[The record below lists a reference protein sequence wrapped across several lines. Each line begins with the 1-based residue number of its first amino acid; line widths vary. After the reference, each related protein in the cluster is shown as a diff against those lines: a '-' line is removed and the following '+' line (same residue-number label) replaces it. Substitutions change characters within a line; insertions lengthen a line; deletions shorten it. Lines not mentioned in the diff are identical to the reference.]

1 MTLNPTKE
9 RLKEVALS
17 WNRSFRNASAGMTS
31 LPIDRGHGVQSPGR
45 GQAAPAGFVRVMGR
59 VAGHGRPGRVLPFA
73 AGIECIHTYSL
84 IHDDL
89 PAMDNDDLRRGRPT
103 SHKKFGEAT
112 AILAGDGLLTE
123 AFTLMLGTGLPPER
137 VVAAAAEVATAAGP
151 RGMVGGQLLDMELTG
166 RPSVDLENLKDM
178 HSRKTGALIMAS
190 CLSGAILAG
199 SGRDGMERA
208 EAYGRNVGLAFQ
220 VVDDILDVIGDESSL
235 GKPVGSDAAQRKS
248 TYPALI
254 GLEGSYAVARQC
266 VGAALEALEG
276 FDGDS
281 SVFLRELSVYI
292 VDRIN

>member
-1 MTLNPTKE
+1 MAPPPIKA
-9 RLKEVALS
+9 RLEALAAEVDSFLRS
-17 WNRSFRNASAGMTS
+17 WF
-31 LPIDRGHGVQSPGR
+31 R
-45 GQAAPAGFVRVMGR
+45 GQDIPPLLTEAMDYSLLAGGKRMRPALCMSWAEMLGTER
-59 VAGHGRPGRVLPFA
+59 GRVLPFA

-103 SHKKFGEAT
+103 SHRKFGEAT

-190 CLSGAILAG
+190 CLSGALLAG

-235 GKPVGSDAAQRKS
+235 GKPVGSDAAQGKS

-254 GLEGSYAVARQC
+254 GLDGSYAVARQC

-276 FDGDS
+276 FDSDS
-281 SVFLRELSVYI
+281 SAFLRELSVYI